1 MDRRGFDI
9 FLAGRGQRA
18 IHLPSPA
25 LAVAGSD
32 DMSPLAM
39 QSFPR
44 GGLTPK
50 PRPIIT
56 PEKFQSGALIGDTI
70 RQTLQELD
78 TIRPKKGKC

>member
-9 FLAGRGQRA
+9 FLARRGQRA
-18 IHLPSPA
+18 IYLPSPA

-44 GGLTPK
+44 RGLTPK